1 MMMMMMMMMMM
12 TMMMV
17 MMMTMMMV
25 MMMVTQM
32 HLLYP
37 DAADPPA
44 LHLAIHPSGFWLL
57 VAAQNL
63 LYSFRMFNIFLVA
76 EKKTIM
82 IINDYTIIIY
92 YVNMYIV

>member
-1 MMMMMMMMMMM
+1 
-12 TMMMV
+12 MV
-17 MMMTMMMV
+17 VVLNLVLVMV

-37 DAADPPA
+37 DAAAPPA

-76 EKKTIM
+76 EKKTI
-82 IINDYTIIIY
+82 TIILS
-92 YVNMYIV
+92 YII

>member
-1 MMMMMMMMMMM
+1 
-12 TMMMV
+12 MMV
-17 MMMTMMMV
+17 VLNLVLVMV

-37 DAADPPA
+37 DAAAPPA

-63 LYSFRMFNIFLVA
+63 LSECSTSLWLQKR
-76 EKKTIM
+76 KQ
-82 IINDYTIIIY
+82 
-92 YVNMYIV
+92 

>member
-1 MMMMMMMMMMM
+1 ML
-12 TMMMV
+12 V
-17 MMMTMMMV
+17 VLNLVLVMV

-37 DAADPPA
+37 DAAAPPA

-63 LYSFRMFNIFLVA
+63 FYSFRMFNIFLVA
-76 EKKTIM
+76 EKKTII
-82 IINDYTIIIY
+82 IINDYII
-92 YVNMYIV
+92 

>member
-1 MMMMMMMMMMM
+1 
-12 TMMMV
+12 MMV
-17 MMMTMMMV
+17 VLNLVLVMV

-37 DAADPPA
+37 DAAAPPA

-57 VAAQNL
+57 VGAQNL
-63 LYSFRMFNIFLVA
+63 LYSFRMFNISLVA
-76 EKKTIM
+76 EKKTII

-92 YVNMYIV
+92 YVNMYIAGCL

>member
-1 MMMMMMMMMMM
+1 
-12 TMMMV
+12 MV
-17 MMMTMMMV
+17 VVLNLV

-37 DAADPPA
+37 DAAAPPA

-63 LYSFRMFNIFLVA
+63 LYFFQNVHHLFGCRKENNNNY
-76 EKKTIM
+76 K
-82 IINDYTIIIY
+82 
-92 YVNMYIV
+92 

>member
-1 MMMMMMMMMMM
+1 
-12 TMMMV
+12 MV
-17 MMMTMMMV
+17 LVVLNLVLVMV

-37 DAADPPA
+37 DAAAPPA

-57 VAAQNL
+57 VDAQNL
-63 LYSFRMFNIFLVA
+63 LYSFRMFNISLVA
-76 EKKTIM
+76 EKKTII

>member
-1 MMMMMMMMMMM
+1 
-12 TMMMV
+12 MV
-17 MMMTMMMV
+17 LVVLNLVLVMVMMMV

-37 DAADPPA
+37 DAAAPPA

-63 LYSFRMFNIFLVA
+63 LYSFRMFNISLVA
-76 EKKTIM
+76 EKKTII

>member
-1 MMMMMMMMMMM
+1 
-12 TMMMV
+12 MV
-17 MMMTMMMV
+17 VVLNLVLVMV

-37 DAADPPA
+37 DAAAPPA

-57 VAAQNL
+57 VDAQNL
-63 LYSFRMFNIFLVA
+63 LYSFRMFNISLVA
-76 EKKTIM
+76 EKKTII